1 MVGLLAEIER
11 PEQAA
16 RAVGERLRRGER
28 LWGIGHPLYPDGDPR
43 AVFLFERLHRAA
55 DGSSR
60 LAVVDALLDATRRRG
75 LPPPNVDLALAALA
89 HVAGM
94 TRGAGEAIFAVA
106 RVAGWLAHA
115 LEEYQRD
122 VPFRPRALYT
132 GPSPS
137 QPPARA
143 VAAGLIEAAGRSPAA
158 GPATWRGPGRG
169 PEPTGRAAG
178 GDARTAGRRRG
189 PGRGG
194 AGAGRG
200 RPRRWRPGRRP
211 SRRRPPRAGR

>member
-1 MVGLLAEIER
+1 MEGLLAEIER

-43 AVFLFERLHRAA
+43 AVFLLERLHRAA
-55 DGSSR
+55 DGWSR
-60 LAVVDALLDATRRRG
+60 LAVVDALLDATRHRG
-75 LPPPNVDLALAALA
+75 LPPPNVDLALAGLA

-115 LEEYQRD
+115 LEEYRRD

-132 GPSPS
+132 GPSPG
-137 QPPARA
+137 QPPA
-143 VAAGLIEAAGRSPAA
+143 
-158 GPATWRGPGRG
+158 
-169 PEPTGRAAG
+169 
-178 GDARTAGRRRG
+178 
-189 PGRGG
+189 
-194 AGAGRG
+194 
-200 RPRRWRPGRRP
+200 
-211 SRRRPPRAGR
+211 